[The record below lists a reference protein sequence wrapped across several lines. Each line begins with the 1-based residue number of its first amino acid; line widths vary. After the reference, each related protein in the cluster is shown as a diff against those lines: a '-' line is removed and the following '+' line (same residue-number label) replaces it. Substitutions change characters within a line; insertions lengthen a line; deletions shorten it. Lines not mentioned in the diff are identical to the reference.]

1 MSAESKWV
9 KHAGG
14 EALVFYDSA
23 NEHRWI
29 DAIGK
34 GVRKWEMRYGTDFTT
49 ACEYTVTAIG
59 ADTIVQGVTAGVR
72 ALLTT
77 AAVENS
83 GINLQVVGT
92 PFQLASTYPLY
103 CGASVTF
110 GTADGSDVFMG
121 LASTDT
127 ALIAAHA
134 IDVGASAAGI
144 YSLGTS
150 DLVAYNEIHANAVTT
165 TCTTART
172 AGTHILEFVYDN
184 ASLYFYVDGVLEA
197 THTTYVPTVVMTPSL
212 VIQSDAGAAAETLA
226 VNWMRVI
233 QLA

>member
-1 MSAESKWV
+1 MSTESKWV
-9 KHAGG
+9 KHANG
-14 EALVFYDSA
+14 EALVMYDSA
-23 NEHRWI
+23 SEHRWV

-34 GVRKWEMRYGTDFTT
+34 GVRKWEMRYGSDFTN
-49 ACEYTVTAIG
+49 ACEYAVTAIG
-59 ADTIVQGVTAGVR
+59 VDTIVQGVTAGVR
-72 ALLTT
+72 ALITT

-83 GINLQVVGT
+83 GVNLQVVGT
-92 PFQLASTYPLY
+92 PFQLAANYPLY

-134 IDVGASAAGI
+134 IDVAASAAGI
-144 YSLGTS
+144 YSLGTAAFT
-150 DLVAYNEIHANAVTT
+150 AYNEIHANSVTT
-165 TCTTART
+165 TCATART

-184 ASLYFYVDGVLEA
+184 SSLYFYVDGVLEA
-197 THTTYVPTVVMTPSL
+197 THTTYIPTVVMTPSL
-212 VIQSDAGAAAETLA
+212 VLQSDAGAAAETLA